1 MKGRAS
7 IGLRDGAARG
17 TPKVDRRRKKKRKR
31 YRRDRTGS
39 ALAPKWVDVSAEL
52 GRHGCGGWRL
62 AARSVRPK
70 RALPLGGLGGAN
82 RTSEWSDSP
91 QWVER
96 FAPAGGAIRP
106 IPRQQGRTAVC
117 HKWPCF
123 LVNPALSG
131 QNSRSR
137 ESLFEFGIIFARCL
151 AEFLAT
157 VSPCGSTSAGS
168 FITSPR
174 PSPPRKERS

>member
-1 MKGRAS
+1 MLNLVGVRAE
-7 IGLRDGAARG
+7 
-17 TPKVDRRRKKKRKR
+17 V
-31 YRRDRTGS
+31 
-39 ALAPKWVDVSAEL
+39 
-52 GRHGCGGWRL
+52 
-62 AARSVRPK
+62 
-70 RALPLGGLGGAN
+70 GGLLLRSCGPNEHSLWG
-82 RTSEWSDSP
+82 SGWSDSH
-91 QWVER
+91 QRVER